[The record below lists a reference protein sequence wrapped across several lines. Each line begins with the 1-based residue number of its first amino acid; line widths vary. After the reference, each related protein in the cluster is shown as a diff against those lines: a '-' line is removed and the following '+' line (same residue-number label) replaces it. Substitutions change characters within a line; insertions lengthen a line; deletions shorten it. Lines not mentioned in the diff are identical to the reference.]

1 MTTYTEV
8 FGSNAESYER
18 AQVAKAA
25 AAEEAMNRDQALTKA
40 ACSAALARPGEEGFH
55 VLAGDECS
63 PLRLAFAQQLACDKI
78 ADLAFADLEISG
90 GFFGCVGPLLRNE
103 PFCFHLR

>member
-18 AQVAKAA
+18 AQLAKAA

-40 ACSAALARPGEEGFH
+40 A
-55 VLAGDECS
+55 
-63 PLRLAFAQQLACDKI
+63 
-78 ADLAFADLEISG
+78 
-90 GFFGCVGPLLRNE
+90 
-103 PFCFHLR
+103 